1 MITRCL
7 FITLFLLMMAVT
19 SEADY
24 RQLMKDFD
32 AYQEPDY
39 TDPQEPVAPDVK
51 QLPEEG
57 TRFMLEKKQIRQAA
71 SAWTKTLGTP
81 HAEKGFFCPPPGVLE
96 SLRPAATDATVA
108 TDALAKRF
116 SLETLEILCL
126 LRNPGIRAAEDR
138 ARGAIDTFS
147 QVLALDEILRRYSA
161 FTEGMMPGIGPMKG
175 KEPVEKRFPF
185 PGVLSLK
192 GEIVGQAVKAAMQD
206 LEIARREAITEA
218 RKAYWDLLFVRKA
231 RRITRDTL
239 DLLRRLEKVAIARY
253 ETGGTSYQDV
263 IKVRI
268 QREILEEDID
278 SLLEK
283 QRNVETKIREILN
296 LPPETNIGPPEN
308 GEPVRVVPP
317 LRALYKLALERR
329 QELRRMRAQVGKME
343 RLIEMAETMILPPYT
358 LGFSFYE
365 DEAVNQVGSIATKEA
380 FPVSTQAST
389 GFGLPKMP
397 WYGIE
402 DAYLRQTHQELNA
415 LRRELEKEEAATM
428 MLVRNAWFRLDL
440 AKREESLYRNSILK
454 LSRTALD
461 VSTQGYEAGNVS
473 FADVISSYTSWLD
486 TNLAA
491 EQKMSALGIARA
503 QLENVLGAPLPQE
516 RKEAPQ

>member
-7 FITLFLLMMAVT
+7 LMSLLLLMMAVR

-24 RQLMKDFD
+24 RQLVKDFD
-32 AYQEPDY
+32 EYRPPVY
-39 TDPQEPVAPDVK
+39 TDLQEEAV
-51 QLPEEG
+51 PEQERSPEAA
-57 TRFMLEKKQIRQAA
+57 RFVHEEKRIRELEAFWEKALKSPRGEETFFRPPSGLLKSLKPA
-71 SAWTKTLGTP
+71 S
-81 HAEKGFFCPPPGVLE
+81 
-96 SLRPAATDATVA
+96 TDATVA

-116 SLETLEILCL
+116 SLETLETLAL

-138 ARGAIDTFS
+138 TRAAIDTFT
-147 QVLALDEILRRYSA
+147 QVLALDEILRRYTA
-161 FTEGMMPGIGPMKG
+161 FTEGIMTGVGPVKG
-175 KEPVEKRFPF
+175 KDPIEKRFPF

-192 GEIVGQAVKAAMQD
+192 GEIVGQVVKAVVED

-231 RRITRDTL
+231 RGITRDTL
-239 DLLRRLEKVAIARY
+239 DLLRRLEKVAIIRY

-268 QREILEEDID
+268 QREILEEDLD
-278 SLLEK
+278 TLLER

-308 GEPVRVVPP
+308 REPVRVVPP

-365 DEAVNQVGSIATKEA
+365 DEAVNQVGSVATKEA

-402 DAYLRQTHQELNA
+402 DAYLRQTQQELNA

-516 RKEAPQ
+516 LKEAPQ